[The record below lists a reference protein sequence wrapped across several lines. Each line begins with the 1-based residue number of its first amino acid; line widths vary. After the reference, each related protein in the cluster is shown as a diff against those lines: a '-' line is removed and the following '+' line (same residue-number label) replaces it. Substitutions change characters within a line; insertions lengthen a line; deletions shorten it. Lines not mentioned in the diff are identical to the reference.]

1 MVKKSRKV
9 PMAFNMDY
17 EQAEKLDRLSE
28 ILRLPKSAL
37 VRNAVNTLFDM
48 YPKELAE
55 EEASD
60 RARPDDPERRH
71 R

>member
-1 MVKKSRKV
+1 MPRKSRKI

-60 RARPDDPERRH
+60 RARPDDPGRGH

>member
-1 MVKKSRKV
+1 LVKKIREV
-9 PMAFNMDY
+9 PMAFNMYY

-37 VRNAVNTLFDM
+37 VRNAVNTLFDF

-60 RARPDDPERRH
+60 RARPNDPGSGH

>member
-1 MVKKSRKV
+1 
-9 PMAFNMDY
+9 MAFNMDY

-60 RARPDDPERRH
+60 QARPDDPGRGH